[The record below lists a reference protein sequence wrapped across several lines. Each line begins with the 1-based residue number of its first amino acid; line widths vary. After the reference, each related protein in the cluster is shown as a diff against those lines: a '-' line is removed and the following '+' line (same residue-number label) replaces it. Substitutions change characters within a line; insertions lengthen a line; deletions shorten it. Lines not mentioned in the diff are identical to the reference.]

1 MGDGGNG
8 GDGGDG
14 GNGFAGRIYVVTGG
28 TQGIGAAIAIALA
41 RNGVGGI
48 VTCGRNADGGAATK
62 SAIEAEGVACEFV
75 SADLGRIEDCRA
87 VIAAC
92 DKRFGRIDGLVNA
105 AGMTDRGTLE
115 STTPELWDRMFA
127 VNTRAPFLL
136 MQDAIRIMRRD
147 RVEGAIVNIGTLS
160 GYGGQPF
167 ITAYCASKGA
177 LATLTKNVA
186 YSVRFDRIRVNQLNI
201 GWTNTPNEYQARI
214 AMGYPEDWL
223 AEAEAKQPFGRLLT
237 SDDVARATLFLLGAD
252 SGIMT
257 GAVVD
262 HAQIVMGAWE

>member
-1 MGDGGNG
+1 MGNG
-8 GDGGDG
+8 GDSSDGGDG
-14 GNGFAGRIYVVTGG
+14 GNGFSGRIYVVTGG
-28 TQGIGAAIAIALA
+28 TQGIGAATAIALA
-41 RNGVGGI
+41 QKGAGGI
-48 VTCGRNADGGAATK
+48 VTCGRNEDGGAATK
-62 SAIEAEGVACEFV
+62 SAIEGEGTPCEFV
-75 SADLGRIEDCRA
+75 RADLGSVEDCRQ

-92 DKRFGRIDGLVNA
+92 DQRFGRIDGLVNA

-136 MQDAIRIMRRD
+136 MQDAIGLMRRD
-147 RVEGAIVNIGTLS
+147 SVEGAIVNIGTLS

-167 ITAYCASKGA
+167 ITAYCASKAA

-201 GWTNTPNEYQARI
+201 GWTNTPNERKARVG
-214 AMGYPEDWL
+214 MGYPEDWL
-223 AEAEAKQPFGRLLT
+223 ADAEAKQPFGRLL
-237 SDDVARATLFLLGAD
+237 SVEDVARATLFLLGSD

-257 GAVVD
+257 GALVD

>member
-1 MGDGGNG
+1 MSDGADGD
-8 GDGGDG
+8 DG
-14 GNGFAGRIYVVTGG
+14 FPGRIYVVTGG
-28 TQGIGAAIAIALA
+28 TQGIGATIALA
-41 RNGVGGI
+41 LARKRAGGI
-48 VTCGRNADGGAATK
+48 VTCGRNAEGGAATK
-62 SAIEAEGVACEFV
+62 SAIEAEGTPCEFV
-75 SADLGRIEDCRA
+75 RADLGRVEDCRA

-92 DKRFGRIDGLVNA
+92 DQRFGRIDGLVNA

-147 RVEGAIVNIGTLS
+147 GVEGAIVNIGTLS

-167 ITAYCASKGA
+167 ITAYCTSKGA
-177 LATLTKNVA
+177 LATLSKNVA
-186 YSVRFDRIRVNQLNI
+186 FSVRFDRIRVNQLNI
-201 GWTNTPNEYQARI
+201 GWTNTPNERKAR
-214 AMGYPEDWL
+214 AGMGYPEGWL
-223 AEAEAKQPFGRLLT
+223 AEAEAKQPFGRLL
-237 SDDVARATLFLLGAD
+237 SVEDVARATLFLLGPD